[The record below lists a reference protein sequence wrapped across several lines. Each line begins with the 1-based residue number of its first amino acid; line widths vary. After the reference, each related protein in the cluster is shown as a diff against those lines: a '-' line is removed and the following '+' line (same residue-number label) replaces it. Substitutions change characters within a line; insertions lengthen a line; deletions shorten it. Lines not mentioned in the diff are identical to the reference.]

1 MKILLDESL
10 PRKLK
15 IDFGNEHEV
24 WTVRDKKWLGIKNGE
39 LLKLLVAER
48 IDIFVTV
55 DRNLQYQQHLEKL
68 PLTIFILCAINNRRE
83 TLKLLVP
90 KLLARL
96 NEGNLQPVIEVV

>member
-1 MKILLDESL
+1 MLDESL

-15 IDFGNEHEV
+15 SDFGIEHEV

-39 LLKLLVAER
+39 LLKLLVAEKF
-48 IDIFVTV
+48 DVFVTV
-55 DRNLQYQQHLEKL
+55 DRNLQYQQQLENL
-68 PLTIFILCAINNRRE
+68 PLTIFILCAINNRRG

-96 NEGNLQPVIEVV
+96 SEGNLQPVIEVV